1 MKISEKSY
9 TSLTLTHNTLRSA
22 GTKQARLHVD
32 AFVNMLGEDEH
43 SWGLSHKGLL
53 WHGARHKTYIK
64 VATTYH
70 IF

>member
-1 MKISEKSY
+1 M
-9 TSLTLTHNTLRSA
+9 
-22 GTKQARLHVD
+22 D

-64 VATTYH
+64 VATTYIH
-70 IF
+70 SR